1 MHLSANSGVG
11 TGVVLF
17 LLVTFF
23 DLEGDLFYNVI
34 LCSIVLTSIA
44 PEAYRSGR
52 KKLALFIFAS
62 QVDTPISCTSHI
74 FWGIKS
80 LLKSWSNDEG
90 PGTVEA

>member
-34 LCSIVLTSIA
+34 L
-44 PEAYRSGR
+44 
-52 KKLALFIFAS
+52 
-62 QVDTPISCTSHI
+62 
-74 FWGIKS
+74 
-80 LLKSWSNDEG
+80 
-90 PGTVEA
+90 